1 MISSYIV
8 KKQKFKEI
16 KLVEIL
22 FYALP
27 LSFIIGNLVLSI
39 NVLLFIIFS
48 FYHIKKENLNF
59 RFNTANWFLIIF
71 FLYLFFSTL
80 IQFNDYDMWIQ
91 KARDAFANEP
101 AEKNLLSIWQ

>member
-59 RFNTANWFLIIF
+59 RFNTAN
-71 FLYLFFSTL
+71 
-80 IQFNDYDMWIQ
+80 
-91 KARDAFANEP
+91 
-101 AEKNLLSIWQ
+101 